1 MKIFTTSGR
10 KIKRQASVYDRFIN
24 IQLQLGLTHREA
36 RKDWKLFTISL
47 NQKSTLIFNN

>member
-10 KIKRQASVYDRFIN
+10 KIKRHLSTYDRFIGL
-24 IQLQLGLTHREA
+24 QLQLGLTHREA

-47 NQKSTLIFNN
+47 THKYLQLCN

>member
-10 KIKRQASVYDRFIN
+10 KIKRNVSSYERFIN
-24 IQLQLGLTHREA
+24 LQLQLGLTHREA

-47 NQKSTLIFNN
+47 NHKASLFFQH